1 MQHRRKHGHE
11 TMDSIT
17 EFREFYDRQVK
28 RVYRLAMV
36 MMGNI
41 SDAEDVTQTVFL
53 KAWEKKP
60 DFRDADHEIAWIL
73 TTTRN
78 QCKDIHKSFYRRKRA
93 DLENAPEP
101 QVTLETQ
108 MDSEIWEAL
117 QSLAEKYRMVLY
129 LYYYEGYSVRE
140 LSVILR
146 RRESTLQTQLA
157 TGRKQMKSLLE
168 SKGEC

>member
-1 MQHRRKHGHE
+1 
-11 TMDSIT
+11 MDTKQWTSIT

-36 MMGNI
+36 LMGNI

-60 DFRDADHEIAWIL
+60 DFRDSDHEIAWIL

-78 QCKDIHKSFYRRKRA
+78 QCKDIHKSFYRRKRT

-101 QVTLETQ
+101 QVILETQ

-117 QSLAEKYRMVLY
+117 QSLTEKYRMVLY

-140 LSVILR
+140 LSVILG

-168 SKGEC
+168 LKGEC

>member
-1 MQHRRKHGHE
+1 MGTKQW
-11 TMDSIT
+11 TSIT

-93 DLENAPEP
+93 DLENAPKP

>member
-1 MQHRRKHGHE
+1 MGTKQW
-11 TMDSIT
+11 TSIK

-36 MMGNI
+36 LMGNI

-60 DFRDADHEIAWIL
+60 DFRDSDHEIAWIL

-117 QSLAEKYRMVLY
+117 QSLTEKYRMVLY
-129 LYYYEGYSVRE
+129 LYYYDGYSVRE
-140 LSVILR
+140 LSVILG

>member
-1 MQHRRKHGHE
+1 MGTKQW
-11 TMDSIT
+11 TSIK

-36 MMGNI
+36 LMGNI

-60 DFRDADHEIAWIL
+60 DFRDSDHEIAWIL

-117 QSLAEKYRMVLY
+117 QSLVEKYRMVLY

-140 LSVILR
+140 LSVILG

>member
-1 MQHRRKHGHE
+1 MGTKQW
-11 TMDSIT
+11 TSIK

-36 MMGNI
+36 LMGNI

-60 DFRDADHEIAWIL
+60 DFRDSDHEIAWIL

-117 QSLAEKYRMVLY
+117 QSLTEKYRMVLY
-129 LYYYEGYSVRE
+129 LYYYERYSVRE
-140 LSVILR
+140 LSVILG

>member
-1 MQHRRKHGHE
+1 MGTKQW
-11 TMDSIT
+11 TSIT

-36 MMGNI
+36 LMGNI

-157 TGRKQMKSLLE
+157 TGRKQIKSLLE

>member
-1 MQHRRKHGHE
+1 MGTKQW
-11 TMDSIT
+11 TSIT

-36 MMGNI
+36 LMGNI

-93 DLENAPEP
+93 DLENAPES

>member
-1 MQHRRKHGHE
+1 MGTKQW
-11 TMDSIT
+11 TSIT

-41 SDAEDVTQTVFL
+41 SDVEDVTQTVFL

>member
-1 MQHRRKHGHE
+1 MGTKQW
-11 TMDSIT
+11 TSIT

-36 MMGNI
+36 LMGNI

-60 DFRDADHEIAWIL
+60 DFRDSDHEIAWIL

-78 QCKDIHKSFYRRKRA
+78 QCKDIHKSFYRRKRT

-117 QSLAEKYRMVLY
+117 QSLTEKYRMVLY
-129 LYYYEGYSVRE
+129 LYYYEGYSARE
-140 LSVILR
+140 LSVILG

>member
-1 MQHRRKHGHE
+1 MGTKQW
-11 TMDSIT
+11 TSIT

-78 QCKDIHKSFYRRKRA
+78 QCKDIHKSFYRRKRT

-140 LSVILR
+140 LSVILG

>member
-1 MQHRRKHGHE
+1 MGTKQW
-11 TMDSIT
+11 TSIT

-36 MMGNI
+36 LMGNI

>member
-1 MQHRRKHGHE
+1 MGTKQW
-11 TMDSIT
+11 TSIT

-36 MMGNI
+36 LMGNI

-60 DFRDADHEIAWIL
+60 DFRDSDHEIAWIL

-78 QCKDIHKSFYRRKRA
+78 QCKDIHKSFYRRKRT

-101 QVTLETQ
+101 QVILETQ

-117 QSLAEKYRMVLY
+117 QSLTEKYRMVLY

-140 LSVILR
+140 LSVILG

-157 TGRKQMKSLLE
+157 TGRKQIKSLLE

>member
-1 MQHRRKHGHE
+1 MGTKQW
-11 TMDSIT
+11 TSIT

-28 RVYRLAMV
+28 RVYQLAMV

-93 DLENAPEP
+93 DLENAPEL

>member
-1 MQHRRKHGHE
+1 MGTKQW
-11 TMDSIT
+11 TSIT

-140 LSVILR
+140 LSVILG

-168 SKGEC
+168 LKGEC

>member
-1 MQHRRKHGHE
+1 MGTKQW
-11 TMDSIT
+11 TSIT

-78 QCKDIHKSFYRRKRA
+78 QCKDIHKSFYRRKRT

>member
-1 MQHRRKHGHE
+1 MGTKQW
-11 TMDSIT
+11 TSIK
-17 EFREFYDRQVK
+17 EFREFYDCQVK

-36 MMGNI
+36 LMGNI

-60 DFRDADHEIAWIL
+60 DFRDSDHEIAWIL

-117 QSLAEKYRMVLY
+117 QSLTEKYRMVLY

-140 LSVILR
+140 LSVILG

>member
-1 MQHRRKHGHE
+1 MGTKQW
-11 TMDSIT
+11 TSIT

-157 TGRKQMKSLLE
+157 TGRRQMKSLLE

>member
-1 MQHRRKHGHE
+1 MGTKQW
-11 TMDSIT
+11 TSIT

-60 DFRDADHEIAWIL
+60 DFRDVDHEIAWIL

>member
-1 MQHRRKHGHE
+1 MGTKQW
-11 TMDSIT
+11 TSIK

-36 MMGNI
+36 LMGNI

-117 QSLAEKYRMVLY
+117 QSLTEKYRMVLY

-140 LSVILR
+140 LSVILG

>member
-1 MQHRRKHGHE
+1 MGTKQW
-11 TMDSIT
+11 TSIT

-36 MMGNI
+36 LMGNI
-41 SDAEDVTQTVFL
+41 SDAEDVTQTVFE

>member
-1 MQHRRKHGHE
+1 MGTKQW
-11 TMDSIT
+11 TSIT

-36 MMGNI
+36 LMGNI
-41 SDAEDVTQTVFL
+41 SDAEDVTQAVFL